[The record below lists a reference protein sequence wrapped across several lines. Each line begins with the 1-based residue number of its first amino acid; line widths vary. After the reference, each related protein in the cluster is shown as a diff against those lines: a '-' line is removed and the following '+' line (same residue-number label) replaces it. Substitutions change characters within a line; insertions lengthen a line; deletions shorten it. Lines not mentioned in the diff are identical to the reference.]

1 MTQPDGP
8 TEYPANWPG
17 ATPQRSEPPSVAV
30 ELAIRVTWR
39 RSTTTLYNNCW
50 TARVAEVCAD
60 MLNTTAASMQ
70 SARQLIAAVKDLGIT
85 PPKPLNDIIA
95 GFDVLATHAAQPD
108 PAQTII
114 DAAADGEL
122 TAEHLDELINEAAT
136 AQLLNEYR
144 GPLCQRLEGRFVER
158 FHKALCDGAADEILD
173 GLRPDFDAAAQAL
186 DAATAAV
193 DINVDPRQLAE
204 HGHTRRTGSVA
215 QHPTR
220 RADAGRHLDNGP
232 PVRPPLDG
240 LGCPR
245 ACRKASTR
253 AASPTKP

>member
-8 TEYPANWPG
+8 TAYPANWPG
-17 ATPQRSEPPSVAV
+17 ARPQGSESPSVAV
-30 ELAIRVTWR
+30 ELAIE
-39 RSTTTLYNNCW
+39 SYLAALDDNALQQLFN
-50 TARVAEVCAD
+50 ARVAEVCTD

-136 AQLLNEYR
+136 AQLPTSTEDRCANAWR
-144 GPLCQRLEGRFVER
+144 ASSSNGSTKRCVTGPPMRSWTACGPTSTPPHKHSTLRQRPSTSTSTR
-158 FHKALCDGAADEILD
+158 ASS
-173 GLRPDFDAAAQAL
+173 PN
-186 DAATAAV
+186 TA
-193 DINVDPRQLAE
+193 P
-204 HGHTRRTGSVA
+204 RRTGSVA

-232 PVRPPLDG
+232 PVRPPLNG
-240 LGCPR
+240 LGCPET
-245 ACRKASTR
+245 CRKASTR